1 MSDYSQIH
9 ALADDELTAAERA
22 EAEARLQVCEKS
34 RAEYETVK
42 ALKGVLQSKCEPVK
56 CDETWAKCQE
66 RLKEI
71 DRTKRVERLVSRYAW
86 AMCAFFVV
94 AIFSAGMIN
103 RMMPKN
109 VAPSEIARLS
119 AGFAPMSTPQPN
131 AAVEERRKWVD
142 GIFGKPMPVRTD
154 SLELVKATRGF
165 VNGVDTV
172 RLDFVDKTGPVAL
185 FIMPSAAISDL
196 QVDEEGYGQITVH
209 EQSGIAWR
217 DGEVTFFVLGN
228 RSPELL
234 RGAASQL
241 RK

>member
-9 ALADDELTAAERA
+9 ALADNELTAAERA
-22 EAEARLQVCEKS
+22 EAEARLQVCDKS

-56 CDETWAKCQE
+56 CDETWAKCQD
-66 RLKEI
+66 RLKEL
-71 DRTKRVERLVSRYAW
+71 DRTKRVERVVGRYAW

-94 AIFSAGMIN
+94 AIFSAGMVN

-109 VAPSEIARLS
+109 VAASEVARMS
-119 AGFAPMSTPQPN
+119 AGFAPITAPQPN
-131 AAVEERRKWVD
+131 AANEERRKWVD

-154 SLELVKATRGF
+154 ALRLVGGARGT

-172 RLDFVDKTGPVAL
+172 RIDFVDQRGPIAL
-185 FIMPSAAISDL
+185 FVIPSAAISDL
-196 QVDEEGYGQITVH
+196 QVDEEGYGLVSVH
-209 EQSGIAWR
+209 EQNGLAWR
-217 DGEVTFFVLGN
+217 DGEVTFLVLGN